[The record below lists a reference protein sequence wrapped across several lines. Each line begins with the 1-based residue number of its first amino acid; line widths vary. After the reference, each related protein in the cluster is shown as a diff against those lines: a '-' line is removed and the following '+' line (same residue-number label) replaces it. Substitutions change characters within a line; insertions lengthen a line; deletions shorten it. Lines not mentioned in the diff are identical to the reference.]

1 MIWRVLLFAALVSVI
16 SFGKETSIRA
26 EIVTQSESL
35 EQINPKLSQAM
46 SADAYYNRGNAKS
59 ESGDKQG
66 AISDYNQAIRINP
79 NYADA
84 YYNRGLA
91 KSQSGDKQGAI
102 SDYNQAIRI
111 NPNDATTY
119 YNRGVAKS
127 ALGDNKGAISD
138 YNQVI
143 RINPNDADAYNN
155 RGNAK
160 SALGDRQAKM
170 KPFLTFS
177 FYWRRFPLRWLY
189 GKSTITT
196 G

>member
-79 NYADA
+79 N
-84 YYNRGLA
+84 
-91 KSQSGDKQGAI
+91 
-102 SDYNQAIRI
+102 
-111 NPNDATTY
+111 DATTY

-138 YNQVI
+138 YNQAI
-143 RINPNDADAYNN
+143 RINPNYADAYNN